1 MNVPI
6 KPDEFNRD
14 LINALSIDNLTVYHY
29 LTAYANN
36 YLTYEQ
42 ALIGM
47 VSSLV
52 NHNDELTK
60 LQIKRLQLST
70 EPVYLIKQD
79 IK

>member
-1 MNVPI
+1 MNTPTE
-6 KPDEFNRD
+6 PNELNRD
-14 LINALSIDNLTVYHY
+14 LINSLAMDSATIYHW
-29 LTAYANN
+29 LVAYKQGW
-36 YLTYEQ
+36 LTYEQ
-42 ALIGM
+42 SLIGM

-60 LQIKRLQLST
+60 LQIKRLELSA

>member
-1 MNVPI
+1 MNGRELIVKLSLDNPI
-6 KPDEFNRD
+6 
-14 LINALSIDNLTVYHY
+14 VY
-29 LTAYANN
+29 N
-36 YLTYEQ
+36 YLAAYNAGWITYEE

-60 LQIKRLQLST
+60 LR
-70 EPVYLIKQD
+70 IKQLELSASPMYFIKGD